1 MKILFFF
8 LLTVLCFI
16 LTFIVQT
23 LGAKCLLL
31 ILAMLFFKWGSHLV
45 KLSEKKRDEMLKK
58 ETEELLDEYPHTQST
73 ISTNYLNALLID
85 EPTQTFFFAKRE
97 DTDCEFDV
105 KEYVFNEIYETAI
118 EENGEQI
125 ALISR
130 GGLLGGTIL
139 NSASNSLVYIM
150 ESENNNITIE
160 DEEEESEE
168 TEKNIEEGI
177 SKLSLKVV
185 VDDLSNPIIEF
196 VFFENDEQISKE
208 DKKYKE
214 ASKLCKK
221 WHQMISVLI
230 KRQDQLNRVII
241 NRYDHSNG
249 VI

>member
-1 MKILFFF
+1 M
-8 LLTVLCFI
+8 CFI
-16 LTFIVQT
+16 FTFIVQT
-23 LGAKCLLL
+23 IGAKCLFLL
-31 ILAMLFFKWGSHLV
+31 FSILFYKWGSHLL
-45 KLSEKKRDEMLKK
+45 KLAEKKRDEMLKK
-58 ETEELLDEYPHTQST
+58 ETEELLQEYPHTQST
-73 ISTNYLNALLID
+73 ISSNYLNALLID

-97 DTDCEFDV
+97 DTDSEFEV
-105 KEYVFNEIYETAI
+105 KEYIFNEIYETAI

-150 ESENNNITIE
+150 ESENNTNE
-160 DEEEESEE
+160 DEEKESEE

-196 VFFENDEQISKE
+196 VFLENDEQISKE
-208 DKKYKE
+208 DEKYKE

-230 KRQDQLNRVII
+230 KRQDQLNRVVI
-241 NRYDHSNG
+241 NRYENSNR
-249 VI
+249 VV